1 MGDFCLIVVGL
12 KVGRQELICSF
23 LYYIEWNEL
32 ETHSIQVVCRF
43 DCFLSTL
50 VKLCL
55 NARARAPLNFLCWVV
70 HTENH
75 RRCGVRAQSRRA
87 DLFILNFPLPL
98 PVFPVYTCQSVDLI
112 YDTLFSEMS
121 VDLDTDTHTHTHSC
135 FPFFIPIDGWNNN
148 VSDIWKEKRNLDK
161 IIRN

>member
-50 VKLCL
+50 VKLFL

-87 DLFILNFPLPL
+87 DLFYFEFPSSPSR
-98 PVFPVYTCQSVDLI
+98 FPSLYVSKCGFNLRHSFFGDDRGSLHG
-112 YDTLFSEMS
+112 
-121 VDLDTDTHTHTHSC
+121 HTHTRIVVFLFLFRSM
-135 FPFFIPIDGWNNN
+135 DGIIT
-148 VSDIWKEKRNLDK
+148 SRIYERRKEISTK
-161 IIRN
+161 